1 MALHEY
7 IHRKISK
14 SIDEANPSSP
24 VIVITGPRQVGK
36 TTLCRHHFECY
47 NYYNLED
54 ASFREIVSVDPK
66 RFITE
71 CGEKTII
78 DEAQHLPELFSYIQL
93 AVDNDSS
100 RHFVLTGSSN
110 ISLLENVTQS
120 LAGRAALFTLLP
132 FALDELGDYGDK
144 TGTDT
149 MLLRGMYPGVIV
161 KGTPHEL
168 FFRNYYTTYVE
179 RDVRQIKSI
188 ENLAAFQ
195 TFVKLVAGRVGSE
208 FNASAIS
215 AEVGIS
221 SPTAKAWLGIL
232 QTSYIAFQMQP
243 YYANINKRLAKMPK
257 IYFYDTGLLCF
268 LLGITTVEE
277 LATHP
282 LRGSIFENFAVVELL
297 KARFN
302 DGKDNNLYFYRE
314 NSGRE
319 VDIIQTS
326 GVGLNLF
333 EIKSSMT
340 FNRDFMRNINYLK
353 ELFGD
358 KVKSARVVYDGESVP
373 PTVINIRRLP

>member
-14 SIDEANPSSP
+14 SIDEAKPYYQ

-36 TTLCRHHFECY
+36 TTLCRHHFEGY

-66 RFITE
+66 RFIAE

-282 LRGSIFENFAVVELL
+282 LRGSVFENFAVVELL